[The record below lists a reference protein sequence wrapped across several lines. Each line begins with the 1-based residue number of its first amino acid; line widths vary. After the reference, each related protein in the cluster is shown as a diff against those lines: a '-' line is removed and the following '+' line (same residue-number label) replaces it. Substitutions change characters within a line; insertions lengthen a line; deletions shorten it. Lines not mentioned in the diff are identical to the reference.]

1 MTFPVLS
8 LWISYSANAWV
19 LFEWVALFFVRDKPY
34 RFSVL
39 LIGPTVLIIL
49 LRLKMYYKDNK
60 VTQQRRAPT
69 QEYLT
74 V

>member
-1 MTFPVLS
+1 MAFLVLS

-19 LFEWVALFFVRDKPY
+19 LFDWVAIFFVSDKPY

-39 LIGPTVLIIL
+39 LIGSTLLIIL

>member
-1 MTFPVLS
+1 MAFPVLS
-8 LWISYSANAWV
+8 LWISYSANARV
-19 LFEWVALFFVRDKPY
+19 LFQWVALFFVSNKLY

-39 LIGPTVLIIL
+39 LICPTLLIIL
-49 LRLKMYYKDNK
+49 FRLKMYYKDNK
-60 VTQQRRAPT
+60 VTQQRRAPA

>member
-1 MTFPVLS
+1 MAFLVLS

-19 LFEWVALFFVRDKPY
+19 LFQWVALFFVPNKPY

-39 LIGPTVLIIL
+39 LIGPTLVIIL
-49 LRLKMYYKDNK
+49 FRLKMYFKDNK
-60 VTQQRRAPT
+60 VTQQRRAPA
-69 QEYLT
+69 QAYLT

>member
-1 MTFPVLS
+1 MAFPVLS

-19 LFEWVALFFVRDKPY
+19 LFQWVALFFVSNKPY

-39 LIGPTVLIIL
+39 LIGPTLLIIL
-49 LRLKMYYKDNK
+49 FRSKMYYKDDK
-60 VTQQRRAPT
+60 VTQQRRAPA
-69 QEYLT
+69 QEYLA

>member
-1 MTFPVLS
+1 MAFPVLS

-19 LFEWVALFFVRDKPY
+19 LFPWVALFFVSNKPY

-39 LIGPTVLIIL
+39 LIGPTLLIIL
-49 LRLKMYYKDNK
+49 FRSKMYYKDDK
-60 VTQQRRAPT
+60 VTQQRRAPA
-69 QEYLT
+69 QEYLA

>member
-1 MTFPVLS
+1 MAFLVLS

-19 LFEWVALFFVRDKPY
+19 LFEWVAIFFVSDKPY

-39 LIGPTVLIIL
+39 LIGPTLLIIL
-49 LRLKMYYKDNK
+49 LRLKMCYKDNK